1 MGQCKWCSRTGWF
14 LSLTSE
20 GLCSSCKPIVHMDV
34 VQRIRIINDS
44 MKIINNSKNL
54 DTRLS
59 RLELLIDH
67 ANALLRYEQKG
78 IFVADQSPSSI
89 LSKYLGMKDQ
99 IIIESLKNDADLA
112 IAKSKSAA
120 TLSAKI
126 NVLQKVLIKIKE
138 YEYKTTKSNALY
150 SLGKLISNQMH
161 RYQLENYL
169 DAANKAEFKSQKNKA
184 LDQYYEA
191 LYLLKHDDVDD
202 TLQHE
207 QINAIE
213 KKIIELG
220 GSIK

>member
-1 MGQCKWCSRTGWF
+1 
-14 LSLTSE
+14 
-20 GLCSSCKPIVHMDV
+20 
-34 VQRIRIINDS
+34 